1 MRAILIVL
9 VQLYRWFLS
18 PLLGSNCRYYPS
30 CSCYAQESLRRHGA
44 LRGSWLAARRIGR
57 CHPWHPGGYDPVPDS
72 MPPLFKRSSHG

>member
-1 MRAILIVL
+1 MRAILIGL

-44 LRGSWLAARRIGR
+44 LRGTWLAARRIGR

-72 MPPLFKRSSHG
+72 VPPLFKRTTHG

>member
-1 MRAILIVL
+1 MRAILIGL

>member
-1 MRAILIVL
+1 MRAILIGL

-44 LRGSWLAARRIGR
+44 LRGTWLAARRIGR